1 MAKEVSKRRR
11 WIDADVMRLVDD
23 FTADRPITPAEL
35 DAIEAYLGPLLSDI
49 LNGSKDRLDSEP
61 PQISAR

>member
-1 MAKEVSKRRR
+1 MAKEVPKRRR
-11 WIDADVMRLVDD
+11 GIDVDEMRVVDD

-35 DAIEAYLGPLLSDI
+35 DAIEAYLGPLLSGI
-49 LNGSKDRLDSEP
+49 LNGPKNRFDSEP

>member
-49 LNGSKDRLDSEP
+49 LNSSKDRIDSEP